1 MLENKQELEHKKFGP
16 MTPKEREKF
25 NDLEKRI
32 LKMETMFKTIGQVAK
47 WIAIILGFV
56 SAVIGIAVK
65 IAPYFNG

>member
-16 MTPKEREKF
+16 MAPKEREKF
-25 NDLEKRI
+25 NDLEKRV
-32 LKMETMFKTIGQVAK
+32 LKMETMFKTTGQVAK